1 MIKGL
6 TEYDKFKIIHPLP
19 DDTKYTKNDM
29 PIIKKEEIDIS
40 GLSQRKI
47 LNVSNINSSKNSSN
61 TILINFNYDNI
72 LNRIWNDPFK
82 NIPRYQSF
90 YAVCTPD
97 FSIYSN
103 MNLNEIRFNVYKN
116 RYLGCLWQY
125 YGIRVIPT
133 IQWGDERTYDFCFEG
148 VEKGSVV
155 IISTLGCQ
163 NNKEFFL
170 KGFEELKRRIEPE
183 LIIVFGKLV
192 SGMTG
197 KFIQYKYEES
207 FNTKERD
214 YEQLALFSI
223 SRIIEI
229 KEGGEIYYG

>member
-19 DDTKYTKNDM
+19 DDIKYTKNDM

-47 LNVSNINSSKNSSN
+47 LNGSNINSSKNSNN

-82 NIPRYQSF
+82 YIPRYQPF

-133 IQWGDERTYDFCFEG
+133 IQWGDERTFDFCFDG

-155 IISTLGCQ
+155 IVSTLGCQ

-192 SGMTG
+192 PGMTG

-207 FNTKERD
+207 FNVREYD